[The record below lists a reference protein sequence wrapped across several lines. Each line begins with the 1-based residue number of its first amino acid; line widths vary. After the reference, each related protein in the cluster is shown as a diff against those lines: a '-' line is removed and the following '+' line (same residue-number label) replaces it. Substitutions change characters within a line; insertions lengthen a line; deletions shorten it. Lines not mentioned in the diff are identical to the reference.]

1 MPEQQKR
8 DLFNHTKETYDGS
21 FTTDLL
27 EQYKLYVQTAENV
40 STRRI
45 SSSRYLLTV
54 NAALIASYGFQSAS
68 SGQMYWLILISV
80 VGITVSLLSHSIIK
94 SHRDLNAVKFKL
106 IQKMER
112 QLPVALYG
120 YEWQLAECGQGRA
133 YRRVSH
139 IELWIPRILFS
150 LHVVA
155 LIFIVIFIIC
165 GIPDWAK

>member
-8 DLFNHTKETYDGS
+8 GLFNHTKETYEGS

-40 STRRI
+40 SARRI
-45 SSSRYLLTV
+45 SSSRYLLTI

-80 VGITVSLLSHSIIK
+80 AGIIVSLLSHSIIK

-112 QLPVALYG
+112 RLPVALYD

-133 YRRVSH
+133 YRRVSY

-155 LIFIVIFIIC
+155 LIFIFIMC